1 MPNSISG
8 VAELKIETRDTAG
21 NINGW
26 VLPLWSAL
34 EHPELRPDQVY
45 VTAIAPHSR
54 KGPHLH
60 RRRRGLFACVSGRFS
75 VWIQLSDGTYDG
87 YSIEP
92 GEPPTFVP
100 AGIPCA
106 LYNYGDTEA
115 LVVNM
120 PSPAWSADDPDE
132 WPVEDW
138 QDPPG
143 WRNR

>member
-1 MPNSISG
+1 M
-8 VAELKIETRDTAG
+8 KIETKDTAG
-21 NINGW
+21 RVNGW

-60 RRRRGLFACVSGRFS
+60 MKRRGVFYLVGGIVRARYRLPKPNQS
-75 VWIQLSDGTYDG
+75 IYDDWKMRVDARVPVI
-87 YSIEP
+87 IEP
-92 GEPPTFVP
+92 
-100 AGIPCA
+100 GIPCA
-106 LYNYGDTEA
+106 LYNYGATEA
-115 LVVNM
+115 LVINM

-138 QDPPG
+138 EDPPG
-143 WRNR
+143 WQEG